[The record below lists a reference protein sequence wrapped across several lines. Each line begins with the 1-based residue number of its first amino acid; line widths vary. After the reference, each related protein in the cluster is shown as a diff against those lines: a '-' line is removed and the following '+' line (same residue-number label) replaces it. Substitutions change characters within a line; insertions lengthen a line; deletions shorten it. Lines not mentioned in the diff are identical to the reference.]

1 MVGPTSQALLQWVG
15 YATITFVIAFA
26 CTPILTAFLYRYKL
40 GKRIRNTGITPV
52 FSRLHQSKEGTPTMG
67 GIIVW
72 LSVIMVVV
80 VLGFVPDYSILSR
93 SQTYLP
99 LGFLLMAALV
109 GLADD
114 LMNIFGVGPHSGGM
128 RMRNRLF
135 LYTAIAGVGALW
147 FTAKLDWSLL
157 YVPWMGF
164 VDIGWWFIPFFI
176 LVIVATGFSVNE
188 IDGLDGLAGGTL
200 LVSFAALSL
209 VAFLEGKYE
218 LAALIASIIGALLA
232 FLWFNIHP
240 ARFFMGDTGAMSL
253 GVTLGVVAILT
264 HTELYLPII
273 GLLFVAESLSVIIQI
288 FFRKAFKRKVFRSA
302 PLHHHFEALGWS
314 EPKIV
319 MRFWVIAAVTAST
332 GLLLIF
338 ADPMFPLQV
347 GRI

>member
-15 YATITFVIAFA
+15 YATITFVVAFA
-26 CTPILTAFLYRYKL
+26 CTPLLTAILYRYKL

-72 LSVIMVVV
+72 GSVLLVVV
-80 VLGFVPDYSILSR
+80 TLGFLSSHSILSR
-93 SQTYLP
+93 AQTYLP
-99 LGFLLMAALV
+99 LGFLVMAAVV

-114 LMNIFGVGPHSGGM
+114 LMNIFGIGPNSGGM
-128 RMRNRLF
+128 RMRQRLA
-135 LYTAIAGVGALW
+135 LYTAIASVGAVW
-147 FTAKLDWSLL
+147 FTLKLDWSLL
-157 YVPWMGF
+157 YIPWYGF
-164 VDIGWWFIPFFI
+164 VNIGWWFIPLFI
-176 LVIVATGFSVNE
+176 VVIVATGFSVNE

-200 LVSFAALSL
+200 LVSFAAISV
-209 VAFLEGKYE
+209 VAFLEGKYD
-218 LAALIASIIGALLA
+218 LAAFIASIIGALLA

-273 GLLFVAESLSVIIQI
+273 GLLFVLESLSVIVQI
-288 FFRKAFKRKVFRSA
+288 FFRKVFERKLFRSS
-302 PLHHHFEALGWS
+302 PLHHHFEAIGWS

-319 MRFWVIAAVTAST
+319 MRFWVIAAVTASV

-338 ADPMFPLQV
+338 ADPMFPLLV
-347 GRI
+347 P